1 MKRKIIAMLLA
12 VSMIL
17 ASTGCSAYGQALKL
31 AKDYEP
37 VVEEEV
43 IEEVELPDEEEI
55 LDEDILNEDIWNDE
69 EFFEEME
76 EDITEAEDATTVT
89 FENGKSFQLTEA
101 AIRVE
106 SDVKIGY
113 ELQGTASI
121 LEVGVFTDYP
131 ASEFAENMSELM
143 KENSGEVPFVDYH
156 EEGIY
161 ITGIME
167 DLLMLSFIREDG
179 EGQTYLLTVYTMDT
193 DNALDITNSIISDFL
208 ASGIAGYAVRTE
220 YGEAITELNE
230 DELYYTIPD
239 GYSCT
244 YTCEYFSY
252 FDNGEYQATLYEDQ
266 DEELERFFDGETDTY
281 FETYQLEEIGTLDS
295 SYGTIHIVEGES
307 DGVYQ
312 YFAASEDGTVTMF
325 FTADYAYPMTL
336 EECEQLIQSFIS

>member
-1 MKRKIIAMLLA
+1 MKKKVIAMLLA
-12 VSMIL
+12 ISMIL
-17 ASTGCSAYGQALKL
+17 ASTGCSAYGQVLKL
-31 AKDYEP
+31 AKNYESAI
-37 VVEEEV
+37 VEEV
-43 IEEVELPDEEEI
+43 IEEVELPEEEPLSENI
-55 LDEDILNEDIWNDE
+55 SDEDILNDE

-76 EDITEAEDATTVT
+76 EDITEAEDAATVT
-89 FENGKSFQLTEA
+89 FENGKSFQLTEVT
-101 AIRVE
+101 IE
-106 SDVKIGY
+106 GFVKSGY
-113 ELQGTASI
+113 KLEGTQSFLQ
-121 LEVGVFTDYP
+121 VGVFTDYP
-131 ASEFAENMSELM
+131 ASEFAESMSELM

-193 DNALDITNSIISDFL
+193 DNALDITNSIVSDFL
-208 ASGIAGYAVRTE
+208 ASGIAGYAARTE
-220 YGEAITELNE
+220 YGEAITELNT

-312 YFAASEDGTVTMF
+312 YFAASEDGTVTMT
-325 FTADYAYPMTL
+325 FTSNYADAMTL
-336 EECEQLIQSFIS
+336 QECRQLIQSFVS